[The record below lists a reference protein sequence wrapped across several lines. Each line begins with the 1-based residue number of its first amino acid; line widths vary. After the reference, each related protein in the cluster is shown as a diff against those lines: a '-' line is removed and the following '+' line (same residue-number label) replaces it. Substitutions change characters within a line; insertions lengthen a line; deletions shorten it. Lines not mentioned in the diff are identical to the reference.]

1 MAAAHHR
8 APDVFLLDLSAV
20 GSSFVAGIGAGREAP
35 IERHDVIVV
44 GAGIT
49 GLSAALD
56 LHRAGRSVLVLEAA
70 DRVGG
75 VVRSEAVPGVGVID
89 LGPQTVRSADP
100 ELFRQFEELNIET
113 ERLVAGAQGKS
124 RYVVLDGELV
134 ELPHSP
140 PALASSKLLSM
151 RAKMRLLSEP
161 LRGTRVGEDE
171 SIRDFFTRRLGPEVA
186 ERLVD
191 PFVSGV
197 YAGDPSRL
205 SMEAVFPE
213 LKAGVDASGSLLKWG
228 LGRMRGARGAAGAE
242 DREKRSAELFSF
254 PAGLARWPSAMAD
267 ALGADRVRLGHRT
280 VSARRDG
287 PDWVVTVEAAGET
300 RTLRAGALVLTAP
313 AGEVARIVPGARGEG
328 ASGLADIPY
337 SPVSTVH
344 LAYRRADV
352 AHPLAGFGY
361 LCPSREGRPVLGVLW
376 ISSLFPER
384 VESDRVLLTTFVGG
398 ARQSERAFE
407 SEATLIDV
415 AYGEHERFL
424 GVRARPVHAQV
435 QRWERAIPQ
444 YEFGHLER
452 VAEAD
457 RLESEHPGLHLAG
470 AWRDGVS
477 VPDCW
482 KGGRRVAR
490 EILASAAR

>member
-1 MAAAHHR
+1 M
-8 APDVFLLDLSAV
+8 
-20 GSSFVAGIGAGREAP
+20 
-35 IERHDVIVV
+35 ERHDVIVV

-56 LHRAGRSVLVLEAA
+56 LHRAGREVLVLEA
-70 DRVGG
+70 DTNVGG
-75 VVRSEAVPGVGVID
+75 VIRSEAVPGVGAID

-100 ELFRQFEELNIET
+100 ALFEHFDSLGIEG

-140 PALASSKLLSM
+140 PALVASPLLSM
-151 RAKMRLLSEP
+151 GAKLRLLSEP
-161 LRGTRVGEDE
+161 LRGTRKGEDE
-171 SIRDFFTRRLGPEVA
+171 SVRDFFTRRLGAEVA

-213 LKAGVDASGSLLKWG
+213 LKSGVDEAGSLLRWG
-228 LGRMRGARGAAGAE
+228 LARMRGSNRGSGAE
-242 DREKRSAELFSF
+242 EKRPAELFSF
-254 PAGLARWPSAMAD
+254 PDGLARWPRAMA
-267 ALGADRVRLGHRT
+267 AAIGSSRVRLGHRT
-280 VSARRDG
+280 LSARRDG
-287 PDWVVTVEAAGET
+287 SDWIVTAEADGE
-300 RTLRAGALVLTAP
+300 RRAFSCGRLVLTVPAP
-313 AGEVARIVPGARGEG
+313 VVGEMLEG

-337 SPVSTVH
+337 SPVATVH
-344 LAYRRADV
+344 LAYDRADV

-361 LCPSREGRPVLGVLW
+361 LCPARERREALGVLW

-384 VESDRVLLTTFVGG
+384 VEADRVLLTTFVGG
-398 ARQSERAFE
+398 ARQPDRAFGGE
-407 SEATLIDV
+407 GELVDL
-415 AYGEHERFL
+415 AYEEHRHFL
-424 GVRARPVHAQV
+424 GAGARPVHAQV

-457 RLESEHPGLHLAG
+457 RLEAAHSGLHLGG

-482 KGGRRVAR
+482 EGGRRLAR
-490 EILASAAR
+490 EVVAAGAEEAPQYDQTQSRG